1 MLPIKKLVILEN
13 KRICYVKV
21 GILLLHVQGEV
32 KNIKGIVKNND
43 IGAAQAE
50 QTRGTHT
57 REGLRYLGCL

>member
-1 MLPIKKLVILEN
+1 M
-13 KRICYVKV
+13 KV

-50 QTRGTHT
+50 QTRGTLT